1 MYFGVFLWHSNRAII
16 EQMTIR
22 VTTDERRKR
31 PDGTVH
37 VYLAFAAKGKTVF
50 HGLGVYV
57 LPSEFDK
64 ESGTVRTADRRRKAD
79 FTRYNLLI
87 QGELTRARNLL
98 LSLQLAG
105 KAGSIQPARFKA
117 MFTAG
122 QTDGGG
128 GTFTDYFKSFIEKKA
143 GRTREIY
150 QNTLDKIVRLHGDD
164 VPFDAINYAW
174 LENFDRSMR
183 ESDIRNGRGE
193 VLRTGLATNA
203 RAIHLRN
210 IRAVF
215 NKAIDEEVIGLELY
229 PFRRFKI
236 EKERTRKR
244 AVSLTQLRALF
255 DYPCETAA
263 EEWAIDVAR
272 MIFYLIGINT
282 VDLFNLEEYDGEYI
296 HYRRAKTG
304 TLYSIK
310 VEPEA
315 AALLEKYR
323 GREHL
328 LNFRERF
335 KHMESFKAKIN
346 KTLKGIASKDPR
358 IPVMTSYTF
367 RHTWATLAAEL
378 DIPKETI
385 AAGLGHAQNA
395 TVTDVYIDFNRKK
408 VDAANRRVLD
418 YVAGGK

>member
-1 MYFGVFLWHSNRAII
+1 
-16 EQMTIR
+16 MTIR
-22 VTTDERRKR
+22 VAIDGRRTR
-31 PDGTVH
+31 PDGTAPL
-37 VYLAFAAKGKTVF
+37 YLAFAGRGKTAF
-50 HGLGVYV
+50 HGLGIYV
-57 LPSEFDK
+57 LPAEFDK
-64 ESGTVRTADRRRKAD
+64 ETGAVRTTDRRRKAD

-87 QGELTRARNLL
+87 QAELTRARNLL

-105 KAGSIQPARFKA
+105 KAGGILPARFKA
-117 MFTAG
+117 LFAAG
-122 QTDGGG
+122 QTDGGN
-128 GTFTDYFKSFIEKKA
+128 TFTGYFRSFIEKKT

-150 QNTLDKIVRLHGDD
+150 QGTLDKIVRLHGEE
-164 VPFDAINYAW
+164 VPFDAVNYAW
-174 LENFDRSMR
+174 LEAFDRSMCTT
-183 ESDIRNGRGE
+183 EIRNGRGE
-193 VLRTGLATNA
+193 VIRTGLATNA

-244 AVSLTQLRALF
+244 AVTLSQLRALF
-255 DYPCETAA
+255 DYPYATAA
-263 EEWAIDVAR
+263 EEWAVDVAR
-272 MIFYLIGINT
+272 LIFYLIGINT
-282 VDLFNLEEYDGEYI
+282 VDLFNLEEYDGAYI
-296 HYRRAKTG
+296 YYRRAKTG
-304 TLYSIK
+304 ALYSIK

-315 AALLEKYR
+315 SALLEKYR

-408 VDAANRRVLD
+408 VDAANRRVLY
-418 YVAGGK
+418 YVAGGGGLGSGDRLRL

>member
-1 MYFGVFLWHSNRAII
+1 
-16 EQMTIR
+16 MTIR
-22 VTTDERRKR
+22 VTTIGKYER
-31 PDGTVH
+31 PDGTVPI
-37 VYLAFAAKGKTVF
+37 YISFAGHGKTAF

-64 ESGTVRTADRRRKAD
+64 ETGTVRTVDRRRKAD
-79 FTRYNLLI
+79 FARYNLLI
-87 QGELTRARNLL
+87 QAELTRARNLL

-105 KAGSIQPARFKA
+105 KAGSILPARFKA
-117 MFTAG
+117 LFAAG
-122 QTDGGG
+122 ETDGEG
-128 GTFTDYFKSFIEKKA
+128 GTFTGFFRSFIERKT

-150 QNTLDKIVRLHGDD
+150 QNTLDKIVRLHGEE
-164 VPFDAINYAW
+164 VPFDAVNHAW
-174 LENFDRSMR
+174 LEAFDRSMR
-183 ESDIRNGRGE
+183 TSDICNGRGE
-193 VLRTGLATNA
+193 VLRTGLTTNA

-263 EEWAIDVAR
+263 EEWAVDVSR
-272 MIFYLIGINT
+272 LIFYLIGINT
-282 VDLFNLEEYDGEYI
+282 VDLFNLEEYDGGYI

-335 KHMESFKAKIN
+335 KHLESFKAKIN
-346 KTLKGIASKDPR
+346 KTLKVIASKDPR

-418 YVAGGK
+418 YVAGGE

>member
-1 MYFGVFLWHSNRAII
+1 
-16 EQMTIR
+16 MTIR

-183 ESDIRNGRGE
+183 TSDICNGRGE
-193 VLRTGLATNA
+193 VLRIGLATNA
-203 RAIHLRN
+203 RAIHMRN

-263 EEWAIDVAR
+263 EEWAVDVAR
-272 MIFYLIGINT
+272 LIFYLIGINT
-282 VDLFNLEEYDGEYI
+282 VDLFHLEEYDGEYI

-335 KHMESFKAKIN
+335 KHLESFKAKIN
-346 KTLKGIASKDPR
+346 KTLKGIASKDPH

-418 YVAGGK
+418 YVSGGE

>member
-1 MYFGVFLWHSNRAII
+1 
-16 EQMTIR
+16 MTIR

-31 PDGTVH
+31 PDGTVP

-50 HGLGVYV
+50 HGLGIYV

-105 KAGSIQPARFKA
+105 KAGSILPARFKA
-117 MFTAG
+117 MFAAG

-150 QNTLDKIVRLHGDD
+150 QNTLDKIVRMHGDD
-164 VPFDAINYAW
+164 VPFDAVNYAW

-203 RAIHLRN
+203 RAIHMRN

-255 DYPCETAA
+255 DYPYETAA
-263 EEWAIDVAR
+263 EEWAVDVAR

-335 KHMESFKAKIN
+335 KHLESFKAKIN
-346 KTLKGIASKDPR
+346 KTLKVIASKDPR

-418 YVAGGK
+418 YVAGGE

>member
-1 MYFGVFLWHSNRAII
+1 
-16 EQMTIR
+16 MTIR

-31 PDGTVH
+31 PDGTVP

-105 KAGSIQPARFKA
+105 KAGGILPARFKA
-117 MFTAG
+117 MFAAG

-150 QNTLDKIVRLHGDD
+150 QNTLDKIVRMHGDD
-164 VPFDAINYAW
+164 VPFDVVNYAW

-203 RAIHLRN
+203 RAIHMRN

-229 PFRRFKI
+229 PFRHFKI

-255 DYPCETAA
+255 DYTCETAA
-263 EEWAIDVAR
+263 EEWAVDVAR
-272 MIFYLIGINT
+272 LIFYLIGINT

-323 GREHL
+323 GRDHL

-335 KHMESFKAKIN
+335 KHLESFKAKIN

-418 YVAGGK
+418 YVAGRE

>member
-1 MYFGVFLWHSNRAII
+1 
-16 EQMTIR
+16 MTIR
-22 VTTDERRKR
+22 VTTIGKYER
-31 PDGTVH
+31 PDGTVPI
-37 VYLAFAAKGKTVF
+37 YLSFAGHGKTAF

-64 ESGTVRTADRRRKAD
+64 ETGTVRTADRRRKAD
-79 FTRYNLLI
+79 FARYNLLI
-87 QGELTRARNLL
+87 QAELTRARNLL

-117 MFTAG
+117 MFAAG
-122 QTDGGG
+122 ETDGEG

-150 QNTLDKIVRLHGDD
+150 QNTLDKIIRLHGDD
-164 VPFDAINYAW
+164 VPFDAVNHSW

-183 ESDIRNGRGE
+183 TSDICNGRGE

-244 AVSLTQLRALF
+244 AASLTQLRALF
-255 DYPCETAA
+255 DYPCETVA
-263 EEWAIDVAR
+263 EEWAVDMAR
-272 MIFYLIGINT
+272 LIFYLIGINT

-335 KHMESFKAKIN
+335 KHLESFKAKIN
-346 KTLKGIASKDPR
+346 KTLKVIASKDPR

-418 YVAGGK
+418 YVAGSA

>member
-1 MYFGVFLWHSNRAII
+1 
-16 EQMTIR
+16 MTIR
-22 VTTDERRKR
+22 VTTIGKYKR
-31 PDGTVH
+31 PDGTVPI
-37 VYLAFAAKGKTVF
+37 YLSFAGHGKTAF

-64 ESGTVRTADRRRKAD
+64 ETGTVRTVDRRRKAD
-79 FTRYNLLI
+79 FARYNLLI
-87 QGELTRARNLL
+87 QAELTRARNLL
-98 LSLQLAG
+98 LSLQLTG
-105 KAGSIQPARFKA
+105 KAGSILPARFKA
-117 MFTAG
+117 MFAAG
-122 QTDGGG
+122 ETDGEG
-128 GTFTDYFKSFIEKKA
+128 GTFTGFFRSFIERKT
-143 GRTREIY
+143 GRTKEIY
-150 QNTLDKIVRLHGDD
+150 QCTLDKIVREYGDD
-164 VPFDAINYAW
+164 LSFDVVNYVW

-183 ESDIRNGRGE
+183 ESDIYNRRGE
-193 VLRTGLATNA
+193 VLRTGMATNA

-244 AVSLTQLRALF
+244 AVSLAQLRALF

-263 EEWAIDVAR
+263 EEWAVDVAR
-272 MIFYLIGINT
+272 LIFYLIGINM
-282 VDLFNLEEYDGEYI
+282 VDLFNLEEYDGGYI

-335 KHMESFKAKIN
+335 KHLESFKAKIN

-418 YVAGGK
+418 YVAGGE

>member
-1 MYFGVFLWHSNRAII
+1 
-16 EQMTIR
+16 MTIR
-22 VTTDERRKR
+22 VTTVGKYKR
-31 PDGTVH
+31 PDGTVPI
-37 VYLAFAAKGKTVF
+37 YLSFAGHGKTAF

-64 ESGTVRTADRRRKAD
+64 ETGTVRTVDRRRKAD
-79 FTRYNLLI
+79 FARYNLLI
-87 QGELTRARNLL
+87 QAELTRARNLL

-105 KAGSIQPARFKA
+105 KAGSILPARFKA
-117 MFTAG
+117 LFAAG
-122 QTDGGG
+122 ETDGEG
-128 GTFTDYFKSFIEKKA
+128 GTFTGFFRSFIERKT

-150 QNTLDKIVRLHGDD
+150 QSTLDKIVRLHGEE
-164 VPFDAINYAW
+164 VPFDAVNHAW
-174 LENFDRSMR
+174 LEAFDRSMR
-183 ESDIRNGRGE
+183 TSDICNGRGE
-193 VLRTGLATNA
+193 VLRTGLTTNA

-244 AVSLTQLRALF
+244 AVSLAQLRALF

-263 EEWAIDVAR
+263 EEWAVDVAR
-272 MIFYLIGINT
+272 LIFYLIGINT
-282 VDLFNLEEYDGEYI
+282 VDLFNLEEYDREYI

-335 KHMESFKAKIN
+335 KRIQSFKAKIN
-346 KTLKGIASKDPR
+346 QTLKGIASKDPR

-418 YVAGGK
+418 YVAGGE

>member
-1 MYFGVFLWHSNRAII
+1 
-16 EQMTIR
+16 MTIR
-22 VTTDERRKR
+22 VTTIGKYER
-31 PDGTVH
+31 PDGTVPI
-37 VYLAFAAKGKTVF
+37 YLSFAGHGKTAF

-57 LPSEFDK
+57 LSSEFDK
-64 ESGTVRTADRRRKAD
+64 ETGTVRTADRRRKAD
-79 FTRYNLLI
+79 FARYNLLI
-87 QGELTRARNLL
+87 QAELTRARNLL

-105 KAGSIQPARFKA
+105 KAGSILPARFKA
-117 MFTAG
+117 MFAAG
-122 QTDGGG
+122 ETDGEG
-128 GTFTDYFKSFIEKKA
+128 GTFTYYFKSFIEKKA

-150 QNTLDKIVRLHGDD
+150 QNTLDKIIRLHGDD
-164 VPFDAINYAW
+164 VPFDAVNHSW

-183 ESDIRNGRGE
+183 TSDICNGRGE

-244 AVSLTQLRALF
+244 AVSLAQLRVLF
-255 DYPCETAA
+255 DYPCETVA
-263 EEWAIDVAR
+263 EEWAVDVSR
-272 MIFYLIGINT
+272 LIFYLIGINT
-282 VDLFNLEEYDGEYI
+282 VDLFYLEEYDGEYI

-335 KHMESFKAKIN
+335 KHLESFKAKIN
-346 KTLKGIASKDPR
+346 KTLKGIASKDSR

-418 YVAGGK
+418 YVAGGE

>member
-1 MYFGVFLWHSNRAII
+1 
-16 EQMTIR
+16 MTIR
-22 VTTDERRKR
+22 VTTVGKYKR
-31 PDGTVH
+31 PDGTVPI
-37 VYLAFAAKGKTVF
+37 YLSFAGHGKTAF

-64 ESGTVRTADRRRKAD
+64 ETGTVRTADRRRKAD
-79 FTRYNLLI
+79 FARYNLLI
-87 QGELTRARNLL
+87 QAELTRARNLL

-117 MFTAG
+117 MFAAG
-122 QTDGGG
+122 ETDGEG

-150 QNTLDKIVRLHGDD
+150 QNTLDKIIRLHGDD
-164 VPFDAINYAW
+164 VPFDAVNHSW

-183 ESDIRNGRGE
+183 TSDICNGRGE

-244 AVSLTQLRALF
+244 AASLTQLRALF
-255 DYPCETAA
+255 DYPCETVA
-263 EEWAIDVAR
+263 EEWAVDMAR
-272 MIFYLIGINT
+272 LIFYLIGINT

-335 KHMESFKAKIN
+335 KHLESFKAKIN
-346 KTLKGIASKDPR
+346 KTLKVIASKDPR

-418 YVAGGK
+418 YVAGGE

>member
-1 MYFGVFLWHSNRAII
+1 
-16 EQMTIR
+16 MTIR
-22 VTTDERRKR
+22 VTTIGKYER
-31 PDGTVH
+31 PDGTVPI
-37 VYLAFAAKGKTVF
+37 YLSFAGHGKTAF

-64 ESGTVRTADRRRKAD
+64 ETGTVRTVDRRRKAD
-79 FTRYNLLI
+79 FARYNLLI
-87 QGELTRARNLL
+87 QAELTRARNLL

-105 KAGSIQPARFKA
+105 KAGSILPARFKA
-117 MFTAG
+117 MFAAG
-122 QTDGGG
+122 ETDGEG
-128 GTFTDYFKSFIEKKA
+128 GTFTYYFKSFIEKKA

-150 QNTLDKIVRLHGDD
+150 QNTLDKIIRLHGDD
-164 VPFDAINYAW
+164 VPFDAVNHSW

-183 ESDIRNGRGE
+183 TSDICNGRGE

-263 EEWAIDVAR
+263 EEWAVDVAR
-272 MIFYLIGINT
+272 LIFYLIGINT
-282 VDLFNLEEYDGEYI
+282 VDLFHLEEYDGEYI

-335 KHMESFKAKIN
+335 KHLESFKAKIN
-346 KTLKGIASKDPR
+346 KTLKGIASKDSR

-418 YVAGGK
+418 YVAGRK

>member
-1 MYFGVFLWHSNRAII
+1 
-16 EQMTIR
+16 MTIR

-183 ESDIRNGRGE
+183 TSDICNGRGE

-203 RAIHLRN
+203 RAIHMRN

-255 DYPCETAA
+255 DYPCESAA
-263 EEWAIDVAR
+263 EEWAVDVAR

>member
-1 MYFGVFLWHSNRAII
+1 
-16 EQMTIR
+16 MTIR
-22 VTTDERRKR
+22 VTTVGKYKR
-31 PDGTVH
+31 PDGTVPI
-37 VYLAFAAKGKTVF
+37 YLSFAGHGKTAF

-64 ESGTVRTADRRRKAD
+64 ETGTVRTVDRRRKAD
-79 FTRYNLLI
+79 FARYNLLI
-87 QGELTRARNLL
+87 QAELTRARNLL

-117 MFTAG
+117 MFVAG
-122 QTDGGG
+122 QTSGG
-128 GTFTDYFKSFIEKKA
+128 GTFTEYFKSFIEKKT

-150 QNTLDKIVRLHGDD
+150 QSTLDKIVRLHGEE
-164 VPFDAINYAW
+164 VPFDAVNHAW
-174 LENFDRSMR
+174 LEAFDRSMR
-183 ESDIRNGRGE
+183 TSDICNGRGE
-193 VLRTGLATNA
+193 VLRTGLTTNA
-203 RAIHLRN
+203 RAIH
-210 IRAVF
+210 
-215 NKAIDEEVIGLELY
+215 EEVIGLELY
-229 PFRRFKI
+229 PLRRFKI

-263 EEWAIDVAR
+263 EEWAVDVAR
-272 MIFYLIGINT
+272 LIFYLIGINM
-282 VDLFNLEEYDGEYI
+282 VDLFNLEEYDGGYI

-335 KHMESFKAKIN
+335 KRIQSFKAKIN
-346 KTLKGIASKDPR
+346 QTLKGIASKDPR

-418 YVAGGK
+418 YVAGGE

>member
-1 MYFGVFLWHSNRAII
+1 
-16 EQMTIR
+16 MTIR
-22 VTTDERRKR
+22 VTTVGKYKR
-31 PDGTVH
+31 PDGTVPI
-37 VYLAFAAKGKTVF
+37 YLSFAGHGKTAF

-64 ESGTVRTADRRRKAD
+64 ETGTVRTVDRRRKAD
-79 FTRYNLLI
+79 FARYNLLI
-87 QGELTRARNLL
+87 QAELTRARNLL

-117 MFTAG
+117 MFVAG
-122 QTDGGG
+122 QTSGG
-128 GTFTDYFKSFIEKKA
+128 GTFTEYFKSFIERKT
-143 GRTREIY
+143 GRTKEIY
-150 QNTLDKIVRLHGDD
+150 QCTLDKIVREYGDD
-164 VPFDAINYAW
+164 LSFDVVNYVW

-183 ESDIRNGRGE
+183 ESDIYNRRGE
-193 VLRTGLATNA
+193 VLRTGMATNA

-263 EEWAIDVAR
+263 EEWAVDVAR
-272 MIFYLIGINT
+272 LIFYLIGINM
-282 VDLFNLEEYDGEYI
+282 VDLFHLEEYDGGYI
-296 HYRRAKTG
+296 HYRRSKTG

-328 LNFRERF
+328 LNFQERF
-335 KHMESFKAKIN
+335 KRIQSFKAKIN
-346 KTLKGIASKDPR
+346 QTLKGIASKDPR

-418 YVAGGK
+418 YVAGGE

>member
-1 MYFGVFLWHSNRAII
+1 
-16 EQMTIR
+16 MTIR
-22 VTTDERRKR
+22 VTTLGKYMR
-31 PDGTVH
+31 PDGTVP
-37 VYLAFAAKGKTVF
+37 VYLAFASKGKTVF

-87 QGELTRARNLL
+87 QAELTRARNLL

-105 KAGSIQPARFKA
+105 KAGGILPARFKA
-117 MFTAG
+117 MFAAG

-164 VPFDAINYAW
+164 VSFDAVNYAW

-263 EEWAIDVAR
+263 EEWAVDVAR

-323 GREHL
+323 GRDHL

-335 KHMESFKAKIN
+335 KRMESFKAKIN
-346 KTLKGIASKDPR
+346 KTLKGIAAKNPH

-418 YVAGGK
+418 YVAGGE

>member
-1 MYFGVFLWHSNRAII
+1 
-16 EQMTIR
+16 MTIR

-37 VYLAFAAKGKTVF
+37 VYLAFVAKGKTVF

-183 ESDIRNGRGE
+183 TSDIRNGRGE

-203 RAIHLRN
+203 RAIHMRN

-255 DYPCETAA
+255 DYPCESAA
-263 EEWAIDVAR
+263 EEWAVDVAR

-282 VDLFNLEEYDGEYI
+282 VDLFNLEEYNGEYI

-418 YVAGGK
+418 YVASGE

>member
-1 MYFGVFLWHSNRAII
+1 
-16 EQMTIR
+16 MTIR
-22 VTTDERRKR
+22 VTTIGKYKR
-31 PDGTVH
+31 PDGTVPI
-37 VYLAFAAKGKTVF
+37 YLSFAGHGKTAF

-64 ESGTVRTADRRRKAD
+64 ETGTVRTVDRRRKAD
-79 FTRYNLLI
+79 FARYNLLI
-87 QGELTRARNLL
+87 QAELTRARNLL
-98 LSLQLAG
+98 LSLQLAR
-105 KAGSIQPARFKA
+105 KAGSILPARFKA
-117 MFTAG
+117 LFAAG
-122 QTDGGG
+122 ETDGEG
-128 GTFTDYFKSFIEKKA
+128 GTFTGFFRSFIERKT

-150 QNTLDKIVRLHGDD
+150 QNTLDKIVRLHGEE
-164 VPFDAINYAW
+164 VPFDAVNHAW
-174 LENFDRSMR
+174 LEAFDRSMR
-183 ESDIRNGRGE
+183 TSDICNGRGE
-193 VLRTGLATNA
+193 VLRTGLTTNA

-255 DYPCETAA
+255 DYPYETAA
-263 EEWAIDVAR
+263 EEWAVDVAR
-272 MIFYLIGINT
+272 LIFYLIGINT
-282 VDLFNLEEYDGEYI
+282 VDLFNLEEYDREYI

-335 KHMESFKAKIN
+335 KHLESFKAKIN
-346 KTLKGIASKDPR
+346 KTLKGIASKDSR

-418 YVAGGK
+418 YVAGGE

>member
-1 MYFGVFLWHSNRAII
+1 
-16 EQMTIR
+16 MTIR
-22 VTTDERRKR
+22 VTTVGKYKR
-31 PDGTVH
+31 PDGTVPI
-37 VYLAFAAKGKTVF
+37 YLSFAGHGKTAF

-57 LPSEFDK
+57 LPTEFDK
-64 ESGTVRTADRRRKAD
+64 ETGTVRTVDRRRKAD
-79 FTRYNLLI
+79 FARYNLLI
-87 QGELTRARNLL
+87 QAELTRARNLL

-105 KAGSIQPARFKA
+105 KAGSILPARFKA
-117 MFTAG
+117 LFAAG
-122 QTDGGG
+122 ETDGEG
-128 GTFTDYFKSFIEKKA
+128 GTFTGFFRSFIERKT
-143 GRTREIY
+143 GRTKEIY
-150 QNTLDKIVRLHGDD
+150 QCTLDKIVREYGDD
-164 VPFDAINYAW
+164 LSFDVVNYVW

-183 ESDIRNGRGE
+183 ESDIYNRRGE
-193 VLRTGLATNA
+193 VLRTGMATNA

-215 NKAIDEEVIGLELY
+215 NKAIDEEMIGLELY

-244 AVSLTQLRALF
+244 AVSLAQLRALF

-263 EEWAIDVAR
+263 EEWAVDVAR
-272 MIFYLIGINT
+272 LIFYLIGINM
-282 VDLFNLEEYDGEYI
+282 VDLFNLEEYDGGYI

-335 KHMESFKAKIN
+335 KRIQSFKAKIN
-346 KTLKGIASKDPR
+346 QTLKGIASKDPR

-395 TVTDVYIDFNRKK
+395 TVTDVYIDFNHKK

-418 YVAGGK
+418 YVAGGE

>member
-1 MYFGVFLWHSNRAII
+1 
-16 EQMTIR
+16 MTIR

-31 PDGTVH
+31 PDGTVP

-50 HGLGVYV
+50 HGLGIYV

-105 KAGSIQPARFKA
+105 KAGSILPARFKA
-117 MFTAG
+117 MFAAG

-150 QNTLDKIVRLHGDD
+150 QNTLDKIVRMHGDD
-164 VPFDAINYAW
+164 VPFDAVNYAW

-203 RAIHLRN
+203 RAIHMRN

-263 EEWAIDVAR
+263 EEWAVDVAR
-272 MIFYLIGINT
+272 LIFYLIGINT

-323 GREHL
+323 GRDHL

>member
-1 MYFGVFLWHSNRAII
+1 MGKY
-16 EQMTIR
+16 M
-22 VTTDERRKR
+22 R
-31 PDGTVH
+31 PDGTVP

-87 QGELTRARNLL
+87 QAELTRARNLL

-117 MFTAG
+117 MFAAG
-122 QTDGGG
+122 ETDGEG

-150 QNTLDKIVRLHGDD
+150 QNTLDKIIRLHGDD
-164 VPFDAINYAW
+164 VPFDVVNYAW

-203 RAIHLRN
+203 RAIHMRN

-255 DYPCETAA
+255 DYPCETVA
-263 EEWAIDVAR
+263 EEWAVDVAR
-272 MIFYLIGINT
+272 LIFYLIGINT
-282 VDLFNLEEYDGEYI
+282 VDLFHLEEYDGEYI

-335 KHMESFKAKIN
+335 KHLESFKAKIN

-418 YVAGGK
+418 YVAGSA

>member
-1 MYFGVFLWHSNRAII
+1 
-16 EQMTIR
+16 MTIR

-31 PDGTVH
+31 PDGTVP

-50 HGLGVYV
+50 HGLGIYV

-105 KAGSIQPARFKA
+105 KAGSILPARFKA
-117 MFTAG
+117 MFAAG

-164 VPFDAINYAW
+164 VPFDAVNYAW

-203 RAIHLRN
+203 RAIHMRN

-323 GREHL
+323 GRDHL

-335 KHMESFKAKIN
+335 KHVESFKAKIN
-346 KTLKGIASKDPR
+346 KTLKGIASKNTH

-418 YVAGGK
+418 YVAGGE

>member
-1 MYFGVFLWHSNRAII
+1 
-16 EQMTIR
+16 MTIR
-22 VTTDERRKR
+22 VTTVGKYKR
-31 PDGTVH
+31 PDGTVPI
-37 VYLAFAAKGKTVF
+37 YLSFAGHGKTAF

-57 LPSEFDK
+57 LPTEFDK
-64 ESGTVRTADRRRKAD
+64 ETGTVRTVDRRRKAD
-79 FTRYNLLI
+79 FARYNLLI
-87 QGELTRARNLL
+87 QAELTRARNLL

-105 KAGSIQPARFKA
+105 KAGSILPARFKA
-117 MFTAG
+117 LFAAG
-122 QTDGGG
+122 ETDGEG
-128 GTFTDYFKSFIEKKA
+128 GTFTGFFRSFIERKT
-143 GRTREIY
+143 GRTKEIY
-150 QNTLDKIVRLHGDD
+150 QCTLDKIVREYGDD
-164 VPFDAINYAW
+164 LSFDVVNYVW

-183 ESDIRNGRGE
+183 ESDIYNRRGE
-193 VLRTGLATNA
+193 VLRTGMATNA

-215 NKAIDEEVIGLELY
+215 NKAIDEEMIGLELY

-244 AVSLTQLRALF
+244 AVSLAQLRALF

-263 EEWAIDVAR
+263 EEWAVDVAR
-272 MIFYLIGINT
+272 LIFYLIGINM
-282 VDLFNLEEYDGEYI
+282 VDLFNLEEYDGGYI

-335 KHMESFKAKIN
+335 KRIQSFKAKIN
-346 KTLKGIASKDPR
+346 QTLKGIASKDPR

-418 YVAGGK
+418 YVAGGE

>member
-1 MYFGVFLWHSNRAII
+1 
-16 EQMTIR
+16 MTIR
-22 VTTDERRKR
+22 VTTVGKYKR
-31 PDGTVH
+31 PDGTVPI
-37 VYLAFAAKGKTVF
+37 YLSFAGHGKTAF

-57 LPSEFDK
+57 LPSELDK
-64 ESGTVRTADRRRKAD
+64 ETGTVRTVDRRRKAD
-79 FTRYNLLI
+79 FARYNLLI
-87 QGELTRARNLL
+87 QAELTRARNLL

-105 KAGSIQPARFKA
+105 KAGSILPARFKA
-117 MFTAG
+117 MFAAG
-122 QTDGGG
+122 ETDGEG
-128 GTFTDYFKSFIEKKA
+128 GTFTGFFRSFIERKT
-143 GRTREIY
+143 GRTKEIY
-150 QNTLDKIVRLHGDD
+150 QCTLDKIVREYGDD
-164 VPFDAINYAW
+164 LSFDVVNYVW

-183 ESDIRNGRGE
+183 ESDIYNRRGE
-193 VLRTGLATNA
+193 VLRTGMATNA

-244 AVSLTQLRALF
+244 AVSLAQLRALF

-263 EEWAIDVAR
+263 EEWAVDVAR
-272 MIFYLIGINT
+272 LIFYLIGINM
-282 VDLFNLEEYDGEYI
+282 VDLFNLEEYDGGYI

-335 KHMESFKAKIN
+335 KRIQSFKAKIN
-346 KTLKGIASKDPR
+346 QTLKGIASKDPR

-418 YVAGGK
+418 YVAGGE

>member
-1 MYFGVFLWHSNRAII
+1 
-16 EQMTIR
+16 MTKR
-22 VTTDERRKR
+22 VTTIGKYKR
-31 PDGTVH
+31 PDGTVPI
-37 VYLAFAAKGKTVF
+37 YLSFAGHGKTAF

-64 ESGTVRTADRRRKAD
+64 ETGTVRTVDRRRKAD
-79 FTRYNLLI
+79 FARYNLLI
-87 QGELTRARNLL
+87 QAELTRARNLL
-98 LSLQLAG
+98 LSLQLAR
-105 KAGSIQPARFKA
+105 KAGSILPARFKA
-117 MFTAG
+117 LFAAG
-122 QTDGGG
+122 ETDGEG
-128 GTFTDYFKSFIEKKA
+128 GTFTGFFRSFIERKT

-150 QNTLDKIVRLHGDD
+150 QNTLDKIVRLHGEE
-164 VPFDAINYAW
+164 VPFDAVNHAW
-174 LENFDRSMR
+174 LEAFDRSMR
-183 ESDIRNGRGE
+183 TSDICNGRGE
-193 VLRTGLATNA
+193 VLRTGLTTNA

-263 EEWAIDVAR
+263 EEWAVDVAR
-272 MIFYLIGINT
+272 LIFYLIGINT
-282 VDLFNLEEYDGEYI
+282 VDLFNLEEYDREYI

-335 KHMESFKAKIN
+335 KHLESFKAKIN
-346 KTLKGIASKDPR
+346 KTLKVIASKDPR

-418 YVAGGK
+418 YVAGGE

>member
-1 MYFGVFLWHSNRAII
+1 
-16 EQMTIR
+16 MTIR

-183 ESDIRNGRGE
+183 TSDICNGRGE

-203 RAIHLRN
+203 RAIHMRN

-244 AVSLTQLRALF
+244 AVSLTQLRTLF

-263 EEWAIDVAR
+263 EEWAVDIAR

-418 YVAGGK
+418 YVASGE

>member
-1 MYFGVFLWHSNRAII
+1 
-16 EQMTIR
+16 MTIR
-22 VTTDERRKR
+22 VTTIGKYER
-31 PDGTVH
+31 PDGTVPI
-37 VYLAFAAKGKTVF
+37 YLSFAGHGKTAF

-57 LPSEFDK
+57 LPTEFDK
-64 ESGTVRTADRRRKAD
+64 ETGTVRTVDRRRKAD
-79 FTRYNLLI
+79 FARYNLLI
-87 QGELTRARNLL
+87 QAELTRARNLL

-117 MFTAG
+117 MFAAG
-122 QTDGGG
+122 QTDGEG
-128 GTFTDYFKSFIEKKA
+128 GTFTGFFRSFIERKT

-164 VPFDAINYAW
+164 VPFDAVNYAW

-203 RAIHLRN
+203 RAIHMRN

-255 DYPCETAA
+255 DYPCETVA
-263 EEWAIDVAR
+263 EEWAVDVAR
-272 MIFYLIGINT
+272 LIFYLIGINT

-335 KHMESFKAKIN
+335 KHLESFKAKIN
-346 KTLKGIASKDPR
+346 KTLKVIASKDPR

-418 YVAGGK
+418 YVAGGE

>member
-1 MYFGVFLWHSNRAII
+1 
-16 EQMTIR
+16 MTIR
-22 VTTDERRKR
+22 VTTIGKYER
-31 PDGTVH
+31 PDGTVPI
-37 VYLAFAAKGKTVF
+37 YLSFAGHGKTAF

-64 ESGTVRTADRRRKAD
+64 ETGTVRTADRRRKAD
-79 FTRYNLLI
+79 FARYNLLI
-87 QGELTRARNLL
+87 QAELTRARNLL

-105 KAGSIQPARFKA
+105 KAGSILPARFKV
-117 MFTAG
+117 MFATG
-122 QTDGGG
+122 ETDGEG

-150 QNTLDKIVRLHGDD
+150 QNTLDKIIRLHGDD
-164 VPFDAINYAW
+164 VPFDAVNHSW

-183 ESDIRNGRGE
+183 TSDICNGRGE

-244 AVSLTQLRALF
+244 AASLTQLRALF
-255 DYPCETAA
+255 DYPCETVA
-263 EEWAIDVAR
+263 EEWAVDMAR
-272 MIFYLIGINT
+272 LIFYLIGINT

-335 KHMESFKAKIN
+335 KHLESFKAKIN
-346 KTLKGIASKDPR
+346 KTLKVIASKDPR

-418 YVAGGK
+418 YVAGSA

>member
-1 MYFGVFLWHSNRAII
+1 
-16 EQMTIR
+16 MTIR
-22 VTTDERRKR
+22 VTTVGKYKR
-31 PDGTVH
+31 PDGTVPI
-37 VYLAFAAKGKTVF
+37 YLSFAGHGKTAF

-64 ESGTVRTADRRRKAD
+64 ETGIVRTVERRRKAD
-79 FTRYNLLI
+79 FARYNLLI
-87 QGELTRARNLL
+87 QAELTRARNLL

-105 KAGSIQPARFKA
+105 KAGSILPARFKA
-117 MFTAG
+117 LFAAG
-122 QTDGGG
+122 ETDGEG

-150 QNTLDKIVRLHGDD
+150 QNTLDKIIRLHGDD
-164 VPFDAINYAW
+164 VPFDAVNHSW

-183 ESDIRNGRGE
+183 TSDICNGRGE

-255 DYPCETAA
+255 DYPCETVA
-263 EEWAIDVAR
+263 EEWAVDVAR
-272 MIFYLIGINT
+272 LIFYLIGINT

-304 TLYSIK
+304 TLYSVK

-335 KHMESFKAKIN
+335 KHLESFKAKIN

-418 YVAGGK
+418 YVAGGE

>member
-1 MYFGVFLWHSNRAII
+1 
-16 EQMTIR
+16 MTIR

-31 PDGTVH
+31 PDGTVP

-105 KAGSIQPARFKA
+105 KAGGILPARFKA
-117 MFTAG
+117 MFAAG

-150 QNTLDKIVRLHGDD
+150 QNTLDKIVRMHGDD
-164 VPFDAINYAW
+164 VPFDAVNYAW

-203 RAIHLRN
+203 RAIHMRN

-263 EEWAIDVAR
+263 EEWAVDVAR
-272 MIFYLIGINT
+272 LIFYLIGINT

-323 GREHL
+323 GRDHL

-418 YVAGGK
+418 YVAGGE

>member
-1 MYFGVFLWHSNRAII
+1 
-16 EQMTIR
+16 MTIR
-22 VTTDERRKR
+22 VTTMGKYMR
-31 PDGTVH
+31 PDGTVP
-37 VYLAFAAKGKTVF
+37 VYLAFASKGKTVF

-87 QGELTRARNLL
+87 QAELTRARNLL

-105 KAGSIQPARFKA
+105 KAGGIQPARFKA
-117 MFTAG
+117 MFAAG

-128 GTFTDYFKSFIEKKA
+128 STFTDYFKSFIEKKA

-164 VPFDAINYAW
+164 VSFDAVNYVW

-263 EEWAIDVAR
+263 EEWAVDVAR

-323 GREHL
+323 GRDHL

-335 KHMESFKAKIN
+335 KRMESFKAKIN
-346 KTLKGIASKDPR
+346 KTLKGIAAKNPH

-418 YVAGGK
+418 YVAGGE

>member
-1 MYFGVFLWHSNRAII
+1 
-16 EQMTIR
+16 MTIR

-31 PDGTVH
+31 PDGTVP

-57 LPSEFDK
+57 FPSEFDK

-79 FTRYNLLI
+79 FARYNLLI
-87 QGELTRARNLL
+87 QAELTRARNLL

-105 KAGSIQPARFKA
+105 KAGSILPARFKA
-117 MFTAG
+117 LFAAG
-122 QTDGGG
+122 ETDGEG

-150 QNTLDKIVRLHGDD
+150 QNTLDKIIRLHGDD
-164 VPFDAINYAW
+164 VPFDAVNHSW

-183 ESDIRNGRGE
+183 TSDICNGRGE

-255 DYPCETAA
+255 DYPCETVA
-263 EEWAIDVAR
+263 EEWAVDMAR
-272 MIFYLIGINT
+272 LIFYLIGINT

-335 KHMESFKAKIN
+335 KHLESFKAKIN
-346 KTLKGIASKDPR
+346 KTLKVIASKDPR

-418 YVAGGK
+418 YVAGGE

>member
-1 MYFGVFLWHSNRAII
+1 
-16 EQMTIR
+16 MTIR
-22 VTTDERRKR
+22 VTTIGKYER
-31 PDGTVH
+31 PDGTVPI
-37 VYLAFAAKGKTVF
+37 YLSFAGHGKTAF

-64 ESGTVRTADRRRKAD
+64 ETGTVRTADRRRKAD
-79 FTRYNLLI
+79 FARYNLLI
-87 QGELTRARNLL
+87 QAELTRARNLL
-98 LSLQLAG
+98 LSLQLAR
-105 KAGSIQPARFKA
+105 KAGSILPARFKA
-117 MFTAG
+117 LFAAG
-122 QTDGGG
+122 ETDGEG
-128 GTFTDYFKSFIEKKA
+128 GTFTGFFRSFIERKT

-150 QNTLDKIVRLHGDD
+150 QNTLDKIVRLHGEE
-164 VPFDAINYAW
+164 VPFDAVNHAW
-174 LENFDRSMR
+174 LEAFDRSMR
-183 ESDIRNGRGE
+183 TSDICNGRGE
-193 VLRTGLATNA
+193 VLRTGLTTNA

-263 EEWAIDVAR
+263 EEWAVDVAR
-272 MIFYLIGINT
+272 LIFYLIGINT
-282 VDLFNLEEYDGEYI
+282 VDLFNLEEYDREYI

-335 KHMESFKAKIN
+335 KHLESFKAKIN
-346 KTLKGIASKDPR
+346 KTLKVIASKDPR

-418 YVAGGK
+418 YVAGGE

>member
-1 MYFGVFLWHSNRAII
+1 
-16 EQMTIR
+16 MTIR
-22 VTTDERRKR
+22 VTTIGKYKR
-31 PDGTVH
+31 PDGTVPI
-37 VYLAFAAKGKTVF
+37 YLSFAGHGKTAF

-64 ESGTVRTADRRRKAD
+64 ETGTVRTVDRRRKAD
-79 FTRYNLLI
+79 FARYNLLI
-87 QGELTRARNLL
+87 QAELTRARNLL
-98 LSLQLAG
+98 LSLQLAR
-105 KAGSIQPARFKA
+105 KAGSILPARFKA
-117 MFTAG
+117 LFAAG
-122 QTDGGG
+122 ETDGEG
-128 GTFTDYFKSFIEKKA
+128 GTFTGFFRSFIERKT

-150 QNTLDKIVRLHGDD
+150 QNTLDKIVRLHGEE
-164 VPFDAINYAW
+164 VPFDAVNHAW
-174 LENFDRSMR
+174 LEAFDRSMR
-183 ESDIRNGRGE
+183 TSDICNGRGE
-193 VLRTGLATNA
+193 VLRTGLTTNA

-263 EEWAIDVAR
+263 EEWAVDVAR
-272 MIFYLIGINT
+272 LIFYLIGINT
-282 VDLFNLEEYDGEYI
+282 VDLFNLEEYDREYI

-335 KHMESFKAKIN
+335 KHLESFKAKIN
-346 KTLKGIASKDPR
+346 KTLKVIASKDPR

-418 YVAGGK
+418 YVAGGE